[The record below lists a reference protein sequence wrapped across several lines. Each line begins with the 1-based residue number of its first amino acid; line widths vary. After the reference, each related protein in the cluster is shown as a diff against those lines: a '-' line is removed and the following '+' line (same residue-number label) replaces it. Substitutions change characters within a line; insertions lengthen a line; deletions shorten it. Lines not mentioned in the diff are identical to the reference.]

1 MMKNY
6 KPAFAASFLLLLSVM
21 LGAQSVPAPASAQ
34 KGHILIMNATAH
46 LGNGSVIENSVIA
59 FENGKITLVGD
70 ARLVRLDMGIYT
82 EVIEAAGKHVY
93 PGFIATNA
101 TVGLQE
107 IGAVRAT
114 RDQQEIGKYN
124 PNVRA
129 AIAYNTDSKIIPTL
143 RSNGVLM
150 AQICPRGE
158 VITGSSSVVQ
168 FDAWNWEDALIKEDD
183 GIHINWPSMFT
194 QTGWWAEPGELKKE
208 DTYEKNKQELKQFFT
223 DALAYSKAS
232 YHLEKNLRFEAMRGV
247 FNGSKRV
254 YIHANYV
261 KELIDI
267 VYFKNDLQLPA
278 VTIVGGYDAWMIAEM
293 LKEKGI
299 SIMLKRLHEL
309 PERMEE
315 PVSLPY
321 EIPALLQKAGVLFCL
336 QNSGDMEQMHTRN
349 LPFLAGTA
357 AAYGLSK
364 EEALMTITLN
374 AAKILGIDNTCGSL
388 EVGKDATLFIS
399 SGDALDMVG
408 NQVEQAFIQG
418 RAIVLE
424 NEQKLL
430 YDKYREKYNSEGKL
444 GK

>member
-158 VITGSSSVVQ
+158 VITG
-168 FDAWNWEDALIKEDD
+168 
-183 GIHINWPSMFT
+183 T
-194 QTGWWAEPGELKKE
+194 
-208 DTYEKNKQELKQFFT
+208 
-223 DALAYSKAS
+223 
-232 YHLEKNLRFEAMRGV
+232 
-247 FNGSKRV
+247 
-254 YIHANYV
+254 
-261 KELIDI
+261 
-267 VYFKNDLQLPA
+267 
-278 VTIVGGYDAWMIAEM
+278 
-293 LKEKGI
+293 
-299 SIMLKRLHEL
+299 
-309 PERMEE
+309 
-315 PVSLPY
+315 
-321 EIPALLQKAGVLFCL
+321 
-336 QNSGDMEQMHTRN
+336 
-349 LPFLAGTA
+349 
-357 AAYGLSK
+357 
-364 EEALMTITLN
+364 
-374 AAKILGIDNTCGSL
+374 
-388 EVGKDATLFIS
+388 
-399 SGDALDMVG
+399 
-408 NQVEQAFIQG
+408 
-418 RAIVLE
+418 
-424 NEQKLL
+424 
-430 YDKYREKYNSEGKL
+430 
-444 GK
+444 